1 MTIVSV
7 DSLNEVFISCI
18 SSLSRQTSIAAG
30 FALPCATAIAND
42 DDPPDVLVSLTGVLV
57 TLDGVAVENVF
68 SNGLELEYST
78 PIVRFT
84 EDPLPALPPHAARP

>member
-1 MTIVSV
+1 MSCISCF
-7 DSLNEVFISCI
+7 DDVFISCI

-30 FALPCATAIAND
+30 FALPWATAIAND
-42 DDPPDVLVSLTGVLV
+42 DDPPVVSVSLTGVLV
-57 TLDGVAVENVF
+57 KLDGVAVESVF

-84 EDPLPALPPHAARP
+84 EDPLPALPPRAARP